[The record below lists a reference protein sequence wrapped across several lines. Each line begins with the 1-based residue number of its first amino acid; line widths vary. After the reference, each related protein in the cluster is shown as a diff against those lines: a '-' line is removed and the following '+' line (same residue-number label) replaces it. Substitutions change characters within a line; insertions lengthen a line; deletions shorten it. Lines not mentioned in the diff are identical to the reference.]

1 MKSHTKSYKV
11 SENTIDYAHV
21 ERNWEYKD
29 LPRIFNALTD
39 VMSQGLARCQII
51 CDEDN
56 IPMDYRI
63 IEVNPA
69 YEKHTGIRREF
80 AIGKTFREIDPN
92 AENSWI
98 SAYGRVALTQ
108 VPETIEGYNRYTN
121 RYYRSTA
128 YSSKRGEFMMLFED
142 ITEHIKLLEAN
153 KLLKKSEKLKYDV
166 LNNLSDGFQYCK
178 ILYNKKNEPYDF
190 KILEVNKVYELQ
202 TKLKAKDVIGKTMA
216 EAFPNLDA
224 SWMSTFIKVALT
236 GEPNVSVYYNDYNNK
251 YYEISSFC
259 PKPGELAF
267 FAKDITTKEQERINL
282 EMAYKNVEESEKLKS
297 AFLANMSHEIR
308 TPLNAILGFS
318 ELLSDKTL
326 KVEDHN
332 RCLEHIKNSGN
343 KLLTIISDILDI
355 SKLESQQQKLNY
367 TTKNLNKLI
376 DGLKE
381 QFEIINQNKDI
392 KLITYK
398 TLGDN
403 SSYISTDATRLEQI
417 LSNLIENAYKY
428 AHSPSIEFGYRINQE
443 YLEFYVT
450 DSGKGI
456 DPNNQKLIF
465 ERFRQINDT
474 NEISYGSGLGI
485 PIAAGFV
492 KLFGGDIWLDS
503 TLGMGSTFHFKI
515 PYLPI
520 LKEHP
525 THEKYTILIAED
537 EEANFFL
544 LEMWLSEFCEVLH
557 AKNGKEAISI
567 FLKNTS
573 VDLILMDIKMP
584 VLDGISATKEIR
596 THNNHIP
603 IIAQSAF
610 VMQEETAQILTA
622 GCNEILSKPIGK
634 QKIQEVLNK
643 YLPEIK
649 F

>member
-1 MKSHTKSYKV
+1 MG
-11 SENTIDYAHV
+11 YAPMD
-21 ERNWEYKD
+21 RNWEYED
-29 LPRIFNALTD
+29 LPQNFNSLTD
-39 VMSQGLARCQII
+39 IMSQGLARCQII
-51 CDEDN
+51 CDEN
-56 IPMDYRI
+56 NVPVDYLI
-63 IEVNPA
+63 LEVNPA
-69 YEKHTGIRREF
+69 FERHTGIKREH
-80 AIGKTFREIDPN
+80 AIGKTIYQIDPN
-92 AENSWI
+92 AEKSWI
-98 SAYGRVALTQ
+98 DTYGQVALTQ
-108 VPETIEGYNRYTN
+108 VPETIEGYNKFTN
-121 RYYRSTA
+121 RYYSSTA
-128 YSSKRGEFMMLFED
+128 YSDKKGEFMMLFED
-142 ITEHIKLLEAN
+142 ITERIKLEEAN
-153 KLLKKSEKLKYDV
+153 RLIKKSEKLKFDV
-166 LNNLSDGFQYCK
+166 LNNLREGFQYCK
-178 ILYNKKNEPYDF
+178 ILYNHENKPYDF
-190 KILEVNKVYELQ
+190 KILEVNRVYEEQ
-202 TKLKAKDVIGKTMA
+202 TKLKAKDVIGKTMLQ
-216 EAFPNLDA
+216 AFPDLDP

-236 GEPNVSVYYNDYNNK
+236 GDPNVSIYYNDYNNK

-267 FAKDITTKEQERINL
+267 FAKDITTKEQERRNL
-282 EMAYKNVEESEKLKS
+282 EKAYKNVEESEKLKS

-326 KVEDHN
+326 KDEDHN

-376 DGLKE
+376 DSLKE
-381 QFEIINQNKDI
+381 QFEIINQDKNI
-392 KLITYK
+392 KLITSK
-398 TLGDN
+398 ALEN
-403 SSYISTDATRLEQI
+403 NMSYISTDATRLEQI

-428 AHSPSIEFGYRINQE
+428 AHSASIKFGYRVNQE
-443 YLEFYVT
+443 YLEFYVS

-456 DPNNQKLIF
+456 DPNNQKVIF
-465 ERFRQINDT
+465 ERFRQVSNA
-474 NEISYGSGLGI
+474 NEITYGSGLGI

-503 TLGMGSTFHFKI
+503 ALGMGSSFHFKI

-544 LEMWLSEFCEVLH
+544 LEMWLSEFCEILH
-557 AKNGKEAISI
+557 ANNGEEAVSI
-567 FLKNTS
+567 FLEYTT

-610 VMQEETAQILTA
+610 VMQEETAQILAA

-643 YLPEIK
+643 YLPELK